1 MATIPNSAAPA
12 VGAGELFVHR
22 GICDASAAATLDA
35 RHFIVADDEKN
46 VLQIYDRG
54 IAEPVGSVSFKKF
67 LGIREHEESD
77 VEGAATIGNRIYW
90 ISSHGRNKKAAIAP
104 SRHQFFVTE
113 IICAEG
119 RHPTVEPVGK
129 PYHDLL
135 KNLIADDER
144 FGQYNFAAASL
155 IAPKQP
161 GGFNIEGL
169 ADTPDGRLLIGL
181 RNPVPRGKALLIPL
195 NNPGQ
200 LLEPGALPNV
210 TANFGDAIE
219 LDLAGRGIRSIERVG
234 AAYWV
239 VAGPVDAEGG
249 FSAYRWSGVAS
260 EAPVPLAIPQLD
272 GLHPECLI
280 VTADG
285 KIQILS
291 DDGGATV
298 GGQACKDLPDDQRS
312 FRSLTITP

>member
-1 MATIPNSAAPA
+1 MATTSNSAAPA
-12 VGAGELFVHR
+12 PGAGELFVHR

-35 RHFIVADDEKN
+35 RHFIVADDEQN
-46 VLQIYDRG
+46 VLRIYDRR

-67 LGIREHEESD
+67 LGIKEHEESD
-77 VEGAATIGNRIYW
+77 VEGASAIGNRIYW

-113 IICAEG
+113 IVCAEG
-119 RHPTVEPVGK
+119 KHPTVEPVGK

-135 KNLIADDER
+135 KDLIADDER

-155 IAPKQP
+155 IAPKKP

-169 ADTPDGRLLIGL
+169 ADTSDGKLLIGL
-181 RNPVPRGKALLIPL
+181 RNPVPRGKALVIPL
-195 NNPGQ
+195 NNPSE
-200 LLEPGALPNV
+200 LLEHGALPNV
-210 TANFGDAIE
+210 IANFGDVIE
-219 LDLAGRGIRSIERVG
+219 LDLGDRGIRSIERIG
-234 AAYWV
+234 AEYWI
-239 VAGPVDAEGG
+239 VAGPVDADGS
-249 FSAYRWSGVAS
+249 FSAYRWSGVAG
-260 EAPVPLAIPQLD
+260 EAPVPMAIPQLD

-291 DDGGATV
+291 DDGGKMV
-298 GGQACKDLPDDQRS
+298 GGKACKDLPGEERS